1 MLKRTLSLAI
11 LCAAAPLAAWA
22 DQPAASTF
30 GYTYAEG
37 GYLSE
42 NPSGGGSD
50 LTGVFVDGSYE
61 LQPHWRL
68 TGEFSNASCCGSTD
82 NRYGVGAGYYTD
94 INSQFSFFADLSFL
108 GQHVTNNGSH
118 NGWGIDGGLRFVPV
132 EKLELDGMVQ
142 HTDVNSTTE
151 NTIGVK
157 ALYSLTNE
165 WRLFAGYSNNSVE
178 NDFQIGVRYV
188 F

>member
-1 MLKRTLSLAI
+1 MLKRTLLPAVLCILAPI
-11 LCAAAPLAAWA
+11 AARA
-22 DQPAASTF
+22 DQPAMSPF

-61 LQPHWRL
+61 LQPNWRIIGSL
-68 TGEFSNASCCGSTD
+68 SNATCCGITD
-82 NRYGVGAGYYTD
+82 NRYEVGAGYYTG
-94 INSQFSFFADLSFL
+94 INSQLDFFADLSFI
-108 GQHVTNNGSH
+108 GQHVTNNGNH
-118 NGWGIDGGLRFVPV
+118 NGWGLEGGLRFMPV

-165 WRLFAGYSNNSVE
+165 WRLFAAYSNNSDE

>member
-1 MLKRTLSLAI
+1 MLKRILSLAI
-11 LCAAAPLAAWA
+11 LCTAAPLAAWA
-22 DQPAASTF
+22 DQPAASHF

-61 LQPHWRL
+61 LQPHWRII
-68 TGEFSNASCCGSTD
+68 GDFSNASCCGITD
-82 NRYGVGAGYYTD
+82 NRYGAGAGYYTAVT
-94 INSQFSFFADLSFL
+94 SQLDFFADLSFL
-108 GQHVTNNGSH
+108 GQHLTNNGSH
-118 NGWGIDGGLRFVPV
+118 NGWGIDGGLRFMPV
-132 EKLELDGMVQ
+132 DKLELDGMVQ
-142 HTDVNSTTE
+142 HSDVNSTTE
-151 NTIGVK
+151 NTLGVK

-165 WRLFAGYSNNSVE
+165 WRIFAGYSNNSDE
-178 NDFQIGVRYV
+178 DDFQIGIRYV